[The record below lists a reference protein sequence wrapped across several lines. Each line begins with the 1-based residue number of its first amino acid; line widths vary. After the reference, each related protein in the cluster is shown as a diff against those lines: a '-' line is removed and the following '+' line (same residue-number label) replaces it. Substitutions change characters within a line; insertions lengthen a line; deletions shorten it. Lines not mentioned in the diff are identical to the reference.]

1 MIFRVLLLSA
11 VFMLSTS
18 VKAEEINIQLSDDT
32 ARIMYLTEAFGQNFG
47 RLELETGFLY
57 NKGGDS
63 LVNVGLLVRG
73 ESVSV
78 PLIVSMGARLYY
90 AEIGTSTVGAMTI
103 GGDLLLQP
111 ESWGG
116 LGLGAFFF
124 TAPSVVSFFD
134 AEDLKEY
141 GVYLSFQISPQASIV
156 GGFQHIDAGIENV
169 GTVDIID
176 GGYFA
181 LNISF

>member
-1 MIFRVLLLSA
+1 MIFRMLLLSA
-11 VFMLSTS
+11 VLIVSNS

-32 ARIMYLTEAFGQNFG
+32 ARIMYITEAFGQNFG

-78 PLIVSMGARLYY
+78 PLIVSVGARLYY
-90 AEIGTSTVGAMTI
+90 ADIGASTAGAMAI

-116 LGLGAFFF
+116 LGLGGFYF
-124 TAPSVVSFFD
+124 TAPGVVSFLD
-134 AEDLKEY
+134 AEDLTEY
-141 GVYLSFQISPQASIV
+141 GVYLSFQISPQASV
-156 GGFQHIDAGIENV
+156 AGGFKHIEAGIENL
-169 GTVDIID
+169 GTVEIVD